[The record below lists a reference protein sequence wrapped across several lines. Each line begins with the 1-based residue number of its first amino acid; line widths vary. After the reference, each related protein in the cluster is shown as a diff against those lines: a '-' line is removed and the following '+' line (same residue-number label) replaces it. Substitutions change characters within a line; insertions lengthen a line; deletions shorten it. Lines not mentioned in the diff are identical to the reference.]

1 MKKMAMQS
9 IDVQYLVNDELQTE
23 VLKIR
28 DSDENQIKFKDGLL
42 IIRNN
47 TAQSPYNIF
56 FPLDKVVRVK
66 VTKEE

>member
-1 MKKMAMQS
+1 MQS

>member
-1 MKKMAMQS
+1 MKS

-23 VLKIR
+23 VVKIR

-42 IIRNN
+42 IIRDN